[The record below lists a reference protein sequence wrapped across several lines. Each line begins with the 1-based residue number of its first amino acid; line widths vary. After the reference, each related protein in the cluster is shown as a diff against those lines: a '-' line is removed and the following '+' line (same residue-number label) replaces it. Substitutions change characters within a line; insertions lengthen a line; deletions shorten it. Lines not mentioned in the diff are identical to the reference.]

1 MRFSTGIATLR
12 EHSKLDQQGGDLEY
26 DSADDFE
33 IVVAVVY
40 VHGERTSREFTRRRA
55 PKGVARDIAL
65 KEAEKGVIEALADA
79 LAGED

>member
-1 MRFSTGIATLR
+1 MRFSTHIAAR
-12 EHSKLDQQGGDLEY
+12 HWLDQQGGDLEY

-40 VHGERTSREFTRRRA
+40 VHGERISREFNFE
-55 PKGVARDIAL
+55 KGLRGAAREVAL
-65 KEAEKGVIEALADA
+65 KEAEKGAIEALADA